1 MTRLSDHTAARPVT
15 NGCGKD
21 TDLSLDIFLIKSSHS
36 TLSSRI
42 LGPLRR
48 QQVDR
53 LFPCA
58 EAGGSSMK
66 IHDLT
71 VAMSL
76 VARLAPAFACSFA
89 SLEAR
94 GEELSKDRLAASAA
108 DFCDDTTF
116 IDEEGNEAAGTRR
129 CGPDLRD
136 LKPEQVRLGVEIG
149 GIKGE
154 LGDIRAEKGLI
165 AENIKAAIEIAG
177 IVGTLTSPPP
187 CEREGDVGCYVRDPF
202 KATEVAALRA
212 KVVEGQTVI
221 GIEGA
226 VTLPRVGQVL
236 SGVEYGLDGS
246 ERVGTLLLPNVGNVL
261 AGSPPYG
268 DAEALSVPSYSPDF
282 PERGNVKST
291 ATVNGLAGTL
301 MDCGSDGA
309 TDCVATPAFKAAD
322 ITLALPGNIRA
333 GITIAGQL
341 GEYPSATYP
350 LPSASGTLDLEEAG
364 FSTAIKTA
372 ASFEYWTSDGV
383 RQTGSGSSSIVPE
396 NILAGVSIFGE
407 GGTLP
412 VYPCTYAS
420 QAACSADSAC
430 LWTGGACTIDP
441 FNLRRD
447 IVVGSQTG
455 SLKLNCRNHGNTAV
469 FNLNSGIQWWET
481 INNHN
486 NGLSTLP
493 DEKPAG
499 WDAGHLCGKEL
510 WADATA
516 DGACDSAADDCM
528 MKDRVSGLIWT
539 ESYPVASAA
548 AAATMLDWSQ
558 SVAHCDGLSYGGR
571 SDWRLPTQME
581 LVMAYQHGIRQL
593 AYKGAGTIRPSGDT
607 LDNNDAF
614 IPSGNVFTW
623 TASARSTS
631 LTTAEYVSLGE
642 GRSSSLAKSTNN
654 QNTVLCVAP

>member
-1 MTRLSDHTAARPVT
+1 
-15 NGCGKD
+15 
-21 TDLSLDIFLIKSSHS
+21 
-36 TLSSRI
+36 
-42 LGPLRR
+42 
-48 QQVDR
+48 
-53 LFPCA
+53 
-58 EAGGSSMK
+58 MK
-66 IHDLT
+66 VHELT
-71 VAMSL
+71 VAMVL
-76 VARLAPAFACSFA
+76 VARLATAFACSLA
-89 SLEAR
+89 SVEAR
-94 GEELSKDRLAASAA
+94 GEDPPKYRLAASAA

-116 IDEEGNEAAGTRR
+116 INEEGNEVAGTRR

-136 LKPEQVRLGVEIG
+136 LKPEQVRLGVDIG

-154 LGDIRAEKGLI
+154 LVDIRAEKGLI

-187 CEREGDVGCYVRDPF
+187 CEREGDVGCYVRAPF

-212 KVVEGQTVI
+212 KVVEGQTVV

-226 VTLPRVGQVL
+226 VTVPRVGQVL

-246 ERVGTLLLPNVGNVL
+246 EKVGALLLPNVGNVL

-301 MDCGSDGA
+301 MDCGSDGG

-341 GEYPSATYP
+341 GEYPSATYR
-350 LPSASGTLDLEEAG
+350 LPSASGIVDLEETG
-364 FSTAIKTA
+364 FSAAIKTA

-407 GGTLP
+407 AGTLP
-412 VYPCTYAS
+412 VFPCTYAS

-441 FNLRRD
+441 FNLRRN

-469 FNLNSGIQWWET
+469 FTMTAGIQWWET

-486 NGLSTLP
+486 GGLSTLP
-493 DEKPAG
+493 DETPAG
-499 WDAGHLCGKEL
+499 WNAGHLCGKEL
-510 WADATA
+510 WADVTA
-516 DGACDSAADDCM
+516 DGACDSPADDCM
-528 MKDRVSGLIWT
+528 MKDRISGLTWT
-539 ESYPVASAA
+539 ESYPVSSSAA
-548 AAATMLDWSQ
+548 AATTLDWSA

-593 AYKGAGTIRPSGDT
+593 AYKGAGTIRPSGHT

-614 IPSGNVFTW
+614 IPSDNVAAW
-623 TASARSTS
+623 TASTRSTS
-631 LTTAEYVSLGE
+631 IGAAEYVTLGE
-642 GRSSSLAKSTNN
+642 GRSSSLSKTNTS
-654 QNTVLCVAP
+654 QNTVLCVSP